1 MYHMLT
7 GYKPLAAPER
17 LSAALPLPH
26 KMNPAIDPVLSSII
40 MLCLE
45 LKPEDRLQTV
55 EELSFIL
62 KDYAKKYL

>member
-1 MYHMLT
+1 
-7 GYKPLAAPER
+7 
-17 LSAALPLPH
+17 
-26 KMNPAIDPVLSSII
+26 MNPAIDPVLSSII